1 VQPRARRRTAW
12 EGLPPRP
19 RPRERAGDRTRARLF
34 EASLAE
40 FRRVGV
46 EAASI
51 ARIAGRAGVSR
62 SAFYFHFPTKEHVL
76 LELQW
81 SLERETV
88 ERLARCRGLRE
99 VLKEFVETMV
109 DAERRLE
116 SSGLLRDIL
125 ILYARRPA
133 GVDLGDQPLPL
144 VKALGQHFA
153 AGARRG
159 ELRPDLE
166 PERANRL
173 CLASVFGYLIAAGAG
188 GPDQRADLLSLVS
201 TYLAPSASRRGGA
214 RRSRATGAAGGA
226 P

>member
-1 VQPRARRRTAW
+1 VESRAQTQAPL
-12 EGLPPRP
+12 EGLPARP

-34 EASLAE
+34 EAALAE
-40 FRRVGV
+40 FRRVGI

-51 ARIAGRAGVSR
+51 ARIAERAGVSR
-62 SAFYFHFPTKEHVL
+62 PAFYFHFPTKEHVL

-88 ERLARCRGLRE
+88 ERLAGGRSLRE
-99 VLKEFVETMV
+99 VLEEFVETML

-133 GVDLGDQPLPL
+133 GVDLRDQPLPL
-144 VKALGQHFA
+144 VAALGEHFA
-153 AGARRG
+153 EGARRG

-166 PERANRL
+166 PEQANRL

-188 GPDQRADLLSLVS
+188 GPAQRSDLRFLVS
-201 TYLAPSASRRGGA
+201 LYLAPAASERGGG
-214 RRSRATGAAGGA
+214 RRSRPTGAVRGA